1 MAQNGNVKNAV
12 IFWILF
18 SIILVLFLN
27 LNTGFS
33 LISFAQ
39 ETGEII
45 ETIET
50 PEKPPTAPAEETI
63 KTENI
68 KETETVEELDL
79 SLKADYISYEK
90 IDEEDLVI

>member
-1 MAQNGNVKNAV
+1 MSIKLTTMIKCLKIRKVA
-12 IFWILF
+12 IFLILF
-18 SIILVLFLN
+18 ILILCLN
-27 LNTGFS
+27 SGKLNNNFI
-33 LISFAQ
+33 LISLAQ

-45 ETIET
+45 ETIEIQ
-50 PEKPPTAPAEETI
+50 EKPPAEETI

-90 IDEEDLVI
+90 IE